1 MMHKKATDFI
11 SFLYKSIYF
20 GGKKGYNILNNSN
33 FGRFNMLS
41 LINILINVPITL
53 IALTGHEFAHAWV
66 STKLGDPTPRYEG
79 RLSLNPMAHLDI
91 TGTIL
96 MILTGFGWAKPVSIN
111 PTYYK
116 DRKKGM
122 ALTAVAGPLSNFIMA
137 FFGVLI
143 GTLILILGN
152 FLGWS
157 ESVLRNVNMLFYLF
171 AFRNLCFMVFNLI
184 PIPPLDGSKVLGLFI
199 PNRTYY
205 TILQYERYSI
215 ILIMILSLTG
225 VFNSIIGGGVS
236 AVFGLISRAVSVIVS
251 PII

>member
-1 MMHKKATDFI
+1 
-11 SFLYKSIYF
+11 
-20 GGKKGYNILNNSN
+20 
-33 FGRFNMLS
+33 MLS
-41 LINILINVPITL
+41 FINILINVPITL

-91 TGTIL
+91 AGTIL

-111 PTYYK
+111 PSYYK

-122 ALTAVAGPLSNFIMA
+122 AITAIAGPVSNFLMA
-137 FFGVLI
+137 FFAVLI
-143 GTLILILGN
+143 GTLLLVLGN
-152 FLGWS
+152 NLGWN
-157 ESVLRNVNMLFYLF
+157 ESVLTNINMIFYLF

-184 PIPPLDGSKVLGLFI
+184 PIPPLDGSKVLGLVI

-205 TILQYERYSI
+205 TILEYERYSI

-225 VFNSIIGGGVS
+225 VFNSIIGGGVG
-236 AVFGLISRAVSVIVS
+236 AVFSLISKAVSVIVS

>member
-1 MMHKKATDFI
+1 MQNKKAIYFI
-11 SFLYKSIYF
+11 SFLGKGIYF
-20 GGKKGYNILNNSN
+20 AGKKGYNILNKSN

-91 TGTIL
+91 TGTVL
-96 MILTGFGWAKPVSIN
+96 MILTGFGWAKPVMIN
-111 PTYYK
+111 PAYYK

-122 ALTAVAGPLSNFIMA
+122 ALTAVAGPISNFIMA
-137 FFGVLI
+137 FSGVLI
-143 GTLILILGN
+143 GTLILILGSS
-152 FLGWS
+152 LGWQ
-157 ESVLRNVNMLFYLF
+157 ESVLRNINMIFYLF

-184 PIPPLDGSKVLGLFI
+184 PIPPLDGSKVLGIFI

-215 ILIMILSLTG
+215 ILIMVLSLTG

-236 AVFGLISRAVSVIVS
+236 VVFDFILRAVSAIVS
-251 PII
+251 PMI